1 MWYRCFKLFSLLL
14 KPSFSK
20 YVINYDLVSAL
31 FHTLKAVNHFSVD
44 RLQNNTI
51 QTKHILILFM
61 FLFQSL
67 VLFIFHNNF
76 CNTYLQVENVIDQ
89 SACTACN
96 IKAAFFQPDRVSQLL
111 QLLLTKCLLL
121 STSELT
127 EWSEDAEIFYIA
139 QEGTFVH
146 TCVCV
151 CVCVCVDVRTYKCDI
166 SND

>member
-1 MWYRCFKLFSLLL
+1 MLYLFC
-14 KPSFSK
+14 K
-20 YVINYDLVSAL
+20 I
-31 FHTLKAVNHFSVD
+31 
-44 RLQNNTI
+44 
-51 QTKHILILFM
+51 
-61 FLFQSL
+61 
-67 VLFIFHNNF
+67 
-76 CNTYLQVENVIDQ
+76 YLQVESVIDQ

-139 QEGTFVH
+139 QEGTYVH

-151 CVCVCVDVRTYKCDI
+151 CVCAYVLTIVILAMSSGVC
-166 SND
+166 